1 MIANKYDLN
10 VVLKLIQ
17 VTLTYI
23 YFMVKLFCL
32 IFLRTPNSIIKQ
44 KEIKSNIVNKKR

>member
-1 MIANKYDLN
+1 MLKVIKFSCKCDTLYVMIANKYDLN

-23 YFMVKLFCL
+23 LWLNNFALSC
-32 IFLRTPNSIIKQ
+32 
-44 KEIKSNIVNKKR
+44 